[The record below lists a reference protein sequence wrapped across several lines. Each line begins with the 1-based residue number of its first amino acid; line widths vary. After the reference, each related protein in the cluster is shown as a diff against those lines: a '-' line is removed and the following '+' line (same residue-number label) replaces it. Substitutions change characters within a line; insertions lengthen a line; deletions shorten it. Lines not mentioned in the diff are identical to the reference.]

1 MISLAAPLAS
11 AITYTVSA
19 LPDSLLCFLA
29 VLPVSVVRS
38 VSIEDLS
45 TKDLSTEDLSTKDL
59 SGKDLSTK
67 DLSGKDLSAACTV
80 AVKFPNMLILRVTD
94 SSTPRTLGDF
104 AAAIFH
110 LFIICSPYL
119 FPFPAASAAAPV
131 HNSKDRL
138 DSSNY

>member
-1 MISLAAPLAS
+1 MISLVAPSAS

-38 VSIEDLS
+38 VSI
-45 TKDLSTEDLSTKDL
+45 EDLSTKDL

-138 DSSNY
+138 DITNY